1 MIQKTATLYRNAYG
15 GMSREIWLLAA
26 VMLINRSGTMVI
38 PFMSVYLTQSLHFTL
53 SDAGLVVSCAGAG
66 GILGVYLGGKLTDKL
81 GHYYVQLCSLALGG
95 MTFFVLMHMQTIP
108 TLCATAFFLNLVG
121 EGFRPANS
129 TSIAYYSTPENRT
142 RAYALNRLAINIGWA
157 IGPALGGIFATIGY
171 KYLFIAD
178 GLTNVSAALFL
189 LLLVKNRDNSTEKH
203 KHPEQEVTSAQ
214 SAFRDGVFMR
224 MLVFTVLF
232 AICFMTF
239 FTIVPVFWRSELK
252 IKEIYI
258 GLLLGMNGV
267 LVAAVEMLLIYRIEQ
282 LRSKLTFIG
291 WGVLLCGL
299 AYLLFVLFPGM
310 IWILPVAVVTI
321 TFSEMLAM
329 PFLNSLTIERS
340 TPQNRGQ
347 YSALYSMC
355 YSVAQVVAPV
365 LSGQIATRFGFY
377 TLWGVLVAVSI
388 VSYVGFRWVEST
400 KQEYPSKIGV

>member
-81 GHYYVQLCSLALGG
+81 GHYYVQLFSLALGG
-95 MTFFVLMHMQTIP
+95 MTFFVLMHMRTIP

-129 TSIAYYSTPENRT
+129 TSIAFYSTPENRT
-142 RAYALNRLAINIGWA
+142 RAYALNRLAINVGWA

-178 GLTNVSAALFL
+178 GITNVSAALFL
-189 LLLVKNRDNSTEKH
+189 LFLVKNRNSATEEQKH
-203 KHPEQEVTSAQ
+203 TEQEVPITQ

-224 MLVFTVLF
+224 MLAFTVLF

-239 FTIVPVFWRSELK
+239 FSIVPVFWRSELK
-252 IKEIYI
+252 IKEVYI

-267 LVAAVEMLLIYRIEQ
+267 LVAAVEMLLIYRIER

-291 WGVLLCGL
+291 WGVLLCSL
-299 AYLLFVLFPGM
+299 AYLFFVLFPGM
-310 IWILPVAVVTI
+310 VWILPVAVVTI

-355 YSVAQVVAPV
+355 YSVAQVTAPI
-365 LSGQIATRFGFY
+365 LGGQIATRFGFY
-377 TLWGVLVAVSI
+377 TLWGVLVGVSV
-388 VSYVGFRWVEST
+388 VSYLGFRWVESLT
-400 KQEYPSKIGV
+400 EERSRVLS